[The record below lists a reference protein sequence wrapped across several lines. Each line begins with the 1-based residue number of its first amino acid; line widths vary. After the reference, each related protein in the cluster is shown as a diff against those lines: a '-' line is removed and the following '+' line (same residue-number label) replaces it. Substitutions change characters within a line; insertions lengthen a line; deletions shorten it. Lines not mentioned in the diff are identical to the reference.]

1 MTMKRITR
9 DELGPVKPLG
19 YMEAD
24 LDRVE
29 EVFGPPSGREK
40 TWYVQFSSGI
50 RARVTFRLDE
60 LHVGGADASALE
72 EVANALDDG
81 VGYREEPETP
91 PPGEIAGATIL
102 SHDPNVLCRDDTFRY
117 IVTLDAMR
125 RKHNQLPSWIRIT
138 TITMICKVFASARID
153 LDKIRDAFREQ
164 GSIRIRRKGALF
176 SGHEWK
182 MKETTFYNQV
192 TVGYVDQYSTKS
204 IKVFPNG
211 SFQVCGCSDLYDCQR
226 VSKQLAY
233 LLTKVLELP
242 EPLTSD
248 AFRVVMI
255 NTNFSMNR
263 PVNQMDIVDD
273 LSQNPMFEVSFNPER
288 YSAVKIKFKPRP
300 DMKQVTASVFSTGK
314 VIVTGAETLR
324 EIVFAYDILN
334 TELDKFT
341 YSSDPFITLYNHASE
356 TPDVD
361 DYTILRDSLIEAMVY
376 YAPKRI
382 EDVENLDQL
391 VEKEGLNEDR
401 MYELLGFAKQLAIVI
416 EKRFPDSF
424 DTVFGAKFE
433 SWVKALQQRG
443 VQAWV

>member
-1 MTMKRITR
+1 MKRITR